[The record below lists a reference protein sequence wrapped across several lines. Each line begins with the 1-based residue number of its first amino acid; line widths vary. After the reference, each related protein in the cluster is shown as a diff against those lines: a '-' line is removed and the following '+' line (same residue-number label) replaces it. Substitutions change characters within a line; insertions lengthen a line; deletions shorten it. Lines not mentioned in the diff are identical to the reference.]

1 MPTESNRLT
10 SRSAAVCAKGSS
22 LALGAFTSLAAPSL
36 YTSALCTTTTITL
49 ATPLQAALV
58 PPVLECQSI

>member
-1 MPTESNRLT
+1 M
-10 SRSAAVCAKGSS
+10 CAKGSS